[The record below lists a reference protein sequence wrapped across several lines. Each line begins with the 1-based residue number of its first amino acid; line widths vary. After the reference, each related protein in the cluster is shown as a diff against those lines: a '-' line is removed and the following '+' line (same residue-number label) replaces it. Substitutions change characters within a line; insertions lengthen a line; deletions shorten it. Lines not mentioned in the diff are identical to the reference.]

1 MTVNSSAKR
10 SARRVCGALLLA
22 LMLPGALAA
31 GDDKVRAR
39 RLYDEGEAEY
49 KAGHFLEAARRFEQ
63 AHAELPRHALLWNIG
78 QAYRHQFDIDRDP
91 ERLVRAREAFRG
103 FAQKAQSATDVRD
116 GQDAAAEADR
126 RLAAFEANQAAR
138 DAVAGAVRIPAPAS
152 PWPRDQSARL
162 TLVTSLSLIG
172 GGVLTAAGGMA
183 LGLLA
188 HGEAQTV
195 QASSTAAAPV
205 PFGTVADHQSRGQ
218 ALATA
223 SYVFYGVGAA
233 GVLAGAAVAVLHPR
247 FGARPPLGL
256 WLLPAMGGAVAGGR
270 F

>member
-1 MTVNSSAKR
+1 MTVNSSSQR
-10 SARRVCGALLLA
+10 SARRLCGALLLA
-22 LMLPGALAA
+22 LTLPAVAGAE
-31 GDDKVRAR
+31 DKVRAR

-91 ERLVRAREAFRG
+91 ERLIRARDAFKG
-103 FAQKAQSATDVRD
+103 FAQKAQSPVDVREA
-116 GQDAAAEADR
+116 QDAAAEVDR
-126 RLAAFEANQAAR
+126 RLAAFEAAQAAR
-138 DAVAGAVRIPAPAS
+138 DAVAGAVPAPSPAS
-152 PWPRDQSARL
+152 PWPRDQGSRL
-162 TLVTSLSLIG
+162 TLVTSLSLIA
-172 GGVLTAAGGMA
+172 GGVVTGAGGMA

-195 QASSTAAAPV
+195 QASSTPAAPV
-205 PFGTVADHQSRGQ
+205 PFGSVADHQSRGQ
-218 ALATA
+218 ALANA

-233 GVLAGAAVAVLHPR
+233 AVLAGAAVAVLHPR
-247 FGARPPLGL
+247 FGARPTLGL
-256 WLLPAMGGAVAGGR
+256 WLAPAPGGAVAGGV